1 MYPKVETGKAVWAQD
16 HQSVPGVQADLRLHL
31 PKQVLGG
38 NHRGERK
45 TAHRLQGWFQF
56 ALIDPLYLSNT
67 DHRGWIPCSKHIPRI
82 PCLSISNDALF
93 KNCQHPAT
101 RVINLFSRKILVRRS
116 ASTSTRG
123 LASVLL
129 VTSASISTPIR
140 MEGQQSSFFTHFYSF
155 KFDEQSPL
163 SSDNTPSSLYF
174 WLSST
179 HFYPGK

>member
-1 MYPKVETGKAVWAQD
+1 MC
-16 HQSVPGVQADLRLHL
+16 
-31 PKQVLGG
+31 
-38 NHRGERK
+38 
-45 TAHRLQGWFQF
+45 
-56 ALIDPLYLSNT
+56 LSNT
-67 DHRGWIPCSKHIPRI
+67 SKCLPNAQWPQTTEGEYHPNTIRGICFEHDSCSKHIPRI

-174 WLSST
+174 
-179 HFYPGK
+179 

>member
-1 MYPKVETGKAVWAQD
+1 MPSGLRPPRMNTMLKAYPLD
-16 HQSVPGVQADLRLHL
+16 HL
-31 PKQVLGG
+31 P
-38 NHRGERK
+38 
-45 TAHRLQGWFQF
+45 
-56 ALIDPLYLSNT
+56 LYQYY
-67 DHRGWIPCSKHIPRI
+67 
-82 PCLSISNDALF
+82 DALF

-174 WLSST
+174 LLSST